1 MELPGKLGTG
11 KPFNLAAEEKQA
23 CGTTAEA
30 QTEGEQPRY
39 GGWQLS
45 SQAEDA
51 EQRRTLWELSRPW
64 ERESLSG

>member
-1 MELPGKLGTG
+1 MSLREARI

-45 SQAEDA
+45 SQVEDA
-51 EQRRTLWELSRPW
+51 EQRRTLGSSRLLGGQ
-64 ERESLSG
+64 RESLR